1 MTTPSDIDP
10 AGIDPAAIDTEAI
23 DTEAIDEAEDR
34 SAAAA
39 KAATLIESLPWLKRF
54 HDQIIVIKFG
64 GNAMVNEDL
73 QRTFAEDMV
82 YLRYAGIRP
91 VVVHGGGPQISA
103 MLDRLGIHS
112 EFRGG
117 YRVTTPEA
125 MDVVR
130 MVLTGQISRDIVS
143 NINKHGPLAAGLSG
157 EDAGLFQGRRR
168 GAVVDGEEV
177 DLGLVGDVV
186 GVNPEAVHAQ
196 IAAGR
201 IPVVSSIAP
210 DIDDPGQALNVNA
223 DAAAAALAVA
233 LGAAKLV
240 ILTDVA
246 GLYSD
251 WPDRDSLL
259 SKIDSDDLRE
269 LLPSLESGMIPKM
282 AACLDAVDGG
292 VEKAAIIDGR
302 VPHSIL
308 LEVFTQSGI
317 GTEVVPA

>member
-1 MTTPSDIDP
+1 MNAASDAP
-10 AGIDPAAIDTEAI
+10 AGAPVPPVPTLDDVDNTPAEAKV
-23 DTEAIDEAEDR
+23 
-34 SAAAA
+34 
-39 KAATLIESLPWLKRF
+39 KAATLVEALPWLKKF
-54 HDQIIVIKFG
+54 HDQIIVVKFG
-64 GNAMVNEDL
+64 GNAMVSEEL
-73 QRTFAEDMV
+73 QRAFAEDMV

-103 MLDRLGIHS
+103 MLARLGIES

-130 MVLTGQISRDIVS
+130 MVLTGQINRDLVS
-143 NINKHGPLAAGLSG
+143 HINAHGPLAAGLSG
-157 EDAGLFQGRRR
+157 EDAGLFTGRRR
-168 GAVVDGEEV
+168 GVVIDGEEV
-177 DLGLVGDVV
+177 DLGLVGDVI
-186 GVNPEAVHAQ
+186 GVDPEAVHAQ
-196 IAAGR
+196 LNAGR

-210 DIDDPGQALNVNA
+210 DVDVPGQSLNVNA
-223 DAAAAALAVA
+223 DAAAAALAVG

-251 WPDRDSLL
+251 WPNRDSLV
-259 SKIDSDDLRE
+259 SVIDVDALHT
-269 LLPSLESGMIPKM
+269 LLPDLESGMIPKM
-282 AACLDAVDGG
+282 TACLDAVEGG
-292 VEKAAIIDGR
+292 VAKAAIIDGR

-308 LEVFTQSGI
+308 VEIFTGSGI

>member
-1 MTTPSDIDP
+1 MTID
-10 AGIDPAAIDTEAI
+10 DTDELS
-23 DTEAIDEAEDR
+23 DEALDR
-34 SAAAA
+34 EAAAT
-39 KAATLIESLPWLKRF
+39 KAATLIESLPWLKTF
-54 HDQIIVIKFG
+54 HDRIIVVKFG
-64 GNAMVNEDL
+64 GNAMVSEEL

-103 MLDRLGIHS
+103 MLERLGIPS

-117 YRVTTPEA
+117 YRVTTPET
-125 MDVVR
+125 MEVVR
-130 MVLTGQISRDIVS
+130 MVLTGRINRDIVG
-143 NINKHGPLAAGLSG
+143 NINKHGPLASGLSG
-157 EDAGLFQGRRR
+157 EDAALFQGRRR
-168 GAVVDGEEV
+168 AAVIDGEEV

-186 GVNPEAVHAQ
+186 AVDPEAVLTQ
-196 IAAGR
+196 LAAGR

-210 DIDDPGQALNVNA
+210 DIDDAGQALNVNA

-246 GLYSD
+246 GLYRD
-251 WPDRDSLL
+251 WPNRDSLL
-259 SKIDSDDLRE
+259 SKIGADELRE
-269 LLPSLESGMIPKM
+269 LLPTLESGMIPKM

>member
-1 MTTPSDIDP
+1 MTAIENDIDP
-10 AGIDPAAIDTEAI
+10 EAATEQ
-23 DTEAIDEAEDR
+23 EL
-34 SAAAA
+34 AAV

-54 HDQIIVIKFG
+54 HEQIIVVKFG
-64 GNAMVNEDL
+64 GNAMVSEDL
-73 QRTFAEDMV
+73 QRAFAEDMV
-82 YLRYAGIRP
+82 YLRYAGIHP

-103 MLDRLGIHS
+103 MLERLGIES

-130 MVLTGQISRDIVS
+130 MVLTGQISRALVG
-143 NINKHGPLAAGLSG
+143 NINQHGPLAAAISG
-157 EDAGLFQGRRR
+157 EDAGLFQGRKR
-168 GAVVDGEEV
+168 GVIVDGEEV

-186 GVNPEAVHAQ
+186 GVDPAAVHAQ

-210 DIDDPGQALNVNA
+210 DVDDPGSSLNVNA
-223 DAAAAALAVA
+223 DAAAAALAIA

-251 WPDRDSLL
+251 WPNRDSLV
-259 SKIDSDDLRE
+259 SEIHAEELRA
-269 LLPSLESGMIPKM
+269 LLPSLQSGMIPKM

-292 VEKAAIIDGR
+292 VAKAAIIDGR
-302 VPHSIL
+302 VEHSIL

>member
-1 MTTPSDIDP
+1 MGAEHKSDQ
-10 AGIDPAAIDTEAI
+10 
-23 DTEAIDEAEDR
+23 AE
-34 SAAAA
+34 AAA
-39 KAATLIESLPWLKRF
+39 KAAVLIESLPWLKRF
-54 HDQIIVIKFG
+54 HEQIVVVKFG
-64 GNAMVNEDL
+64 GNAMVSADL
-73 QRTFAEDMV
+73 QRAFAEDMV

-103 MLDRLGIHS
+103 MLERLGIQS

-130 MVLTGQISRDIVS
+130 MVLTGQINRDLVS
-143 NINKHGPLAAGLSG
+143 HINEHGPLAAGLSG

-168 GAVVDGEEV
+168 GVVIDGEVV

-186 GVNPEAVHAQ
+186 GVDPEAVHAQ
-196 IAAGR
+196 LAAGR

-210 DIDDPGQALNVNA
+210 DSDVPGQSLNVNA

-251 WPDRDSLL
+251 WPNRDSLV
-259 SKIDSDDLRE
+259 SMIDAAALTE

-282 AACLDAVDGG
+282 TACLDAVNGG
-292 VEKAAIIDGR
+292 VAKAAIIDGR

-308 LEVFTQSGI
+308 LEIFTQSGI
-317 GTEVVPA
+317 GTEVVAAPAASVQKVES

>member
-1 MTTPSDIDP
+1 MTTNADT
-10 AGIDPAAIDTEAI
+10 DTEAV
-23 DTEAIDEAEDR
+23 DEAAEQ

-64 GNAMVNEDL
+64 GNAMVSEDL

-177 DLGLVGDVV
+177 DLGLVGDVI

-210 DIDDPGQALNVNA
+210 DVDDPGQALNVNA

-259 SKIDSDDLRE
+259 SKIDVDDLRQ

-292 VEKAAIIDGR
+292 VPKAAIIDGR